1 MKRVDRRDLLGL
13 AEYEQVREQFR
24 KRIIADKRD
33 RRFAPCDELSIV
45 FENYD
50 TVLFQIQE
58 MLRTERI
65 TKESA
70 IQHEIETYNELI
82 PEGAELSGTMFVEIP
97 EAKVRD
103 RRLAELA
110 GLEGCIG
117 LEIEGETVR
126 ARNETRG
133 VLPDRTTA
141 VHYLKFPLGEKLAD
155 KVRKLARVVL
165 VVDHPKLRVRTE
177 IPPSVVR
184 SLAEDL
190 AA

>member
-1 MKRVDRRDLLGL
+1 MKRVDRNELLGL
-13 AEYEQVREQFR
+13 PEYEQVREQFR
-24 KRIIADKRD
+24 SRIIIDKRG
-33 RRFAPCDELSIV
+33 RRFKPSDELSIV
-45 FENYD
+45 FENHD

-65 TKESA
+65 SKEAA
-70 IQHEIETYNELI
+70 IQHEVDTYNELI
-82 PEGAELSGTMFVEIP
+82 PGPNELSGTMFVEIA

-103 RRLAELA
+103 RRLVELA
-110 GLEGCIG
+110 GLEGCIA
-117 LEIEGETVR
+117 LEIEGEIVK

-141 VHYLKFPLGEKLAD
+141 VHYVKFPLGEKLAD
-155 KVRKLARVVL
+155 KVKKLARVML
-165 VVDHPKLRVRTE
+165 VVDHPRLSVRTE

-190 AA
+190 VQ